1 MAGEKILLVDDE
13 NKLRGLMARVIG
25 LEGYDV
31 TEAADA
37 RQARKWLEK
46 QEFEL
51 VICDVK
57 LPDGNGI
64 ELTEWIKS
72 HYPCTEVIV
81 NTAFGNIPDGVSA
94 IRKGAFDYITKGDDN
109 ERLLPLIARA
119 SEKAALQFRLKR
131 LETSL
136 EKKYGWDAIIG
147 DSALLRETKK
157 MATRVAPT
165 DASVLLLGE
174 TGTGKEVFAQ
184 SIHFASKRAGNA
196 FVRLNCSAFNKSLLE
211 SELFG
216 YKAGAF
222 TGATKDKK
230 GLLHEAHKGTL
241 FLDEIGE
248 LDLELQAKFL
258 RVLENGEF
266 FRIGDTI
273 PDTVDVRIIA
283 ATNRDLRKEAEDG
296 RFREDLYYR
305 LSAFILPLPALRERP
320 EDIPALAR
328 HFLKNSSL
336 KVNRRPL
343 QLSPEALQALQAYSW
358 KGNIR
363 ELKNIIERAVIL
375 ADTDTIST
383 AEFPADIQLAIRI
396 PSASPWD
403 LQEVEKQHILKTLLH
418 TRGNKTEAARLLRI
432 GLTTLYRK
440 IEEYGITTP

>member
-1 MAGEKILLVDDE
+1 MGIHHWRLRSYSRAK
-13 NKLRGLMARVIG
+13 KL
-25 LEGYDV
+25 
-31 TEAADA
+31 AA
-37 RQARKWLEK
+37 K
-46 QEFEL
+46 
-51 VICDVK
+51 
-57 LPDGNGI
+57 
-64 ELTEWIKS
+64 
-72 HYPCTEVIV
+72 
-81 NTAFGNIPDGVSA
+81 
-94 IRKGAFDYITKGDDN
+94 
-109 ERLLPLIARA
+109 
-119 SEKAALQFRLKR
+119 
-131 LETSL
+131 
-136 EKKYGWDAIIG
+136 
-147 DSALLRETKK
+147 
-157 MATRVAPT
+157 VAPT
-165 DASVLLLGE
+165 DTSVLLLGE
-174 TGTGKEVFAQ
+174 TGTGKEVFSQ

-418 TRGNKTEAARLLRI
+418 TRGNKTEAARLLHI